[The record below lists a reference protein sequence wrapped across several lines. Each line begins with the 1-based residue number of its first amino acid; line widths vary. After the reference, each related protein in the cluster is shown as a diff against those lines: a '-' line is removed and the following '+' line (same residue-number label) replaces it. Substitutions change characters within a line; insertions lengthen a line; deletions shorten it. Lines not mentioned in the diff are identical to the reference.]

1 MGLDMYMTGEK
12 YFVQDYGKKV
22 PDASLIDENEGR
34 PLDTE
39 GEHMESANYRLG
51 YWRKFAPLHRFIVN
65 EFANGEDDC
74 QRIGL
79 GRDDLI
85 KIAEAIEG
93 NKLPANED
101 CGGCFF
107 GPPEWWDAARA
118 DKAHAAT
125 FRAAAAWCEAAPKYE
140 SGSLKQWRSV
150 HYQASW

>member
-12 YFVQDYGKKV
+12 YFVRDYGKKV
-22 PDASLIDENEGR
+22 PHASLIDENEGR

-39 GEHMESANYRLG
+39 GEHIESANYRLG
-51 YWRKFAPLHRFIVN
+51 YWRKFAPLHHFIVN

-107 GPPEWWDAARA
+107 GSPEWWDAARV

-125 FRAAAAWCEAAPKYE
+125 FRAAAVWCEAAPKYE
-140 SGSLKQWRSV
+140 SGLLKQWRSV